1 MTEKYAKQLEI
12 EKLNKIIID
21 NIINS
26 VPVEDFIDFYLYHNQ
41 KETLE
46 HFGLRT
52 TKQLTKILKLFNY
65 DFSKPKPSKFKG
77 KTAARSHESY
87 LAGGQKSAN
96 TQKENWQNKS
106 EKEKEA
112 WSKKQTEAHSSDDF
126 KQKIKQININYQANL
141 TAEQK
146 AEKALKKS
154 IANKATWSQNKKEIL
169 EKAYDTKKANK
180 SFNCSKP
187 EDAKNAYY
195 INNIEKYLNL
205 TLETNFPYDNFTD
218 AELTKDYKSF
228 KKSNNKS
235 SNSGLRIVRQF
246 HPSIWRCNRY
256 GYKSPVDAW
265 NDPEIM
271 YKVIENRLKYLKE
284 DLSVYNIRAG
294 LSISKK
300 APKVSVFKPATAKY
314 LIEKY
319 LNEYAEIFDP
329 CCGFSGRML
338 GACILDKRYIGQDIN
353 SVTIKESNK
362 IKDYFKLNADLKVND
377 SIYASGKYEC
387 LFTCPPYGNKENW
400 HQDIE
405 VLSADEWIDVCLKNY
420 KCKAYLFVVDKTEK
434 YKDFVVEEF
443 KNKSY
448 LNENSEQVVF
458 IKNNQII

>member
-12 EKLNKIIID
+12 EKLNKAIID
-21 NIINS
+21 NILNNVS
-26 VPVEDFIDFYLYHNQ
+26 AEDFINFYLHHNQ

-65 DFSKPKPSKFKG
+65 DFSRSKPSKFKG

-87 LAGGQKSAN
+87 LAGGQKSAE
-96 TQKENWQNKS
+96 TQKQNWQNKS
-106 EKEKEA
+106 EEEKEA
-112 WSKKQTEAHSSDDF
+112 WSKKQAKAHSSDNF

-146 AEKALKKS
+146 AEKSLKKS
-154 IANKATWSQNKKEIL
+154 MANKATWSQNKKEIL
-169 EKAYDTKKANK
+169 EKAYGTKKANK

-187 EDAKNAYY
+187 EDVYY
-195 INNIEKYLNL
+195 INNVEKYLNL
-205 TLETNFPYDNFTD
+205 ALETNFPYDNFTD
-218 AELTKDYKSF
+218 VELTKDYKSL
-228 KKSNNKS
+228 KKSNNKN
-235 SNSGLRIVRQF
+235 SNSGLKIVRQF
-246 HPSIWRCNRY
+246 HPSIWRCNRH

-300 APKVSVFKPATAKY
+300 APKVSVFKPAAAKY

-338 GACILDKRYIGQDIN
+338 GACILGKRYIGQDIN
-353 SVTIKESNK
+353 SVTIKESNE
-362 IKDYFKLNADLKVND
+362 IKDYFKLDANIRVND
-377 SIYASGKYEC
+377 SIYDSGEYEC

-400 HQDIE
+400 HQEIE

-434 YKDFVVEEF
+434 YKNFAVEEF

-448 LNENSEQVVF
+448 LNENSEQIVF

>member
-12 EKLNKIIID
+12 EKLNKD
-21 NIINS
+21 IINNILNS
-26 VPVEDFIDFYLYHNQ
+26 VSAEDFISFYLYHNQ
-41 KETLE
+41 KETIE

-52 TKQLTKILKLFNY
+52 VKQLTKILKLFNY
-65 DFSKPKPSKFKG
+65 DFSKPKPSRFKS
-77 KTAARSHESY
+77 KAAVRSHESY
-87 LAGGQKSAN
+87 LAGGQKSAK
-96 TQKENWQNKS
+96 TQKQNWQNKS
-106 EKEKEA
+106 EEEKEA
-112 WSKKQTEAHSSDDF
+112 WSKKQTEAHSSADF

-154 IANKATWSQNKKEIL
+154 MANKATWDKNKKEIL
-169 EKAYDTKKANK
+169 EKTYGTKKANK

-187 EDAKNAYY
+187 EDTYY
-195 INNIEKYLNL
+195 INNIEKYLKL
-205 TLETNFPYDNFTD
+205 TLETNFPYDNFTE
-218 AELTKDYKSF
+218 AELIKDYKSL
-228 KKSNNKS
+228 KKSSNKN
-235 SNSGLRIVRQF
+235 SNSGLRIVKQF
-246 HPSIWRCNRY
+246 HPSIWRCNRC
-256 GYKSPVDAW
+256 GYKSPMEAW

-284 DLSVYNIRAG
+284 DLSIYNIRAG

-300 APKVSVFKPATAKY
+300 APKVSVFRPATAKY

-319 LNEYAEIFDP
+319 LNTYTEVFDP

-338 GACILDKRYIGQDIN
+338 GTCILGKHYIGQDIN

-362 IKDYFKLNADLKVND
+362 IKDYFNLNANLKVND
-377 SIYASGKYEC
+377 SIYDSGEYEC

-400 HQDIE
+400 HQEIE
-405 VLSADEWIDVCLKNY
+405 VLSADEWIDICLNNY

-434 YKDFVVEEF
+434 YKNFIVEEF

-448 LNENSEQVVF
+448 LSTGNEKVIL
-458 IKNNQII
+458 IKR

>member
-12 EKLNKIIID
+12 EKLNKAIID
-21 NIINS
+21 DILNNVSAENFIN
-26 VPVEDFIDFYLYHNQ
+26 FYLYHNQ

-52 TKQLTKILKLFNY
+52 TKQLTKVLKLFNY

-106 EKEKEA
+106 EEEKEA
-112 WSKKQTEAHSSDDF
+112 WSKKQAEAHSSDDF

-154 IANKATWSQNKKEIL
+154 MANKATWDKNKKEIL

-180 SFNCSKP
+180 SFNCSKLG
-187 EDAKNAYY
+187 ETYY
-195 INNIEKYLNL
+195 NNIEKYLNL
-205 TLETNFPYDNFTD
+205 ILETNFPYDNFTD
-218 AELTKDYKSF
+218 AELTKDYKSL
-228 KKSNNKS
+228 KKSDNKN
-235 SNSGLRIVRQF
+235 SNSGLKILRQF
-246 HPSIWRCNRY
+246 HPSIWRCNKH

-338 GACILDKRYIGQDIN
+338 GACILGKHYIGQDIN

-377 SIYASGKYEC
+377 SIYDSGEYEC

-400 HQDIE
+400 HQEIE

-434 YKDFVVEEF
+434 YKDFIIEEF

>member
-12 EKLNKIIID
+12 EKLNKAIID
-21 NIINS
+21 NILNNVS
-26 VPVEDFIDFYLYHNQ
+26 AEDFIDFYLYHNR

-52 TKQLTKILKLFNY
+52 AKQLTKILKLFNY

-77 KTAARSHESY
+77 KPAARSHESY

-106 EKEKEA
+106 EEEKEA
-112 WSKKQTEAHSSDDF
+112 WSKKQTKAHSSDDF
-126 KQKIKQININYQANL
+126 RQKIKQININYQANL

-146 AEKALKKS
+146 AEKVLKKS
-154 IANKATWSQNKKEIL
+154 MANKATWDKNKKEIL

-180 SFNCSKP
+180 SFNCSKLG
-187 EDAKNAYY
+187 ETYY
-195 INNIEKYLNL
+195 NNIEKYLNL

-218 AELTKDYKSF
+218 TELTKDYKSL
-228 KKSNNKS
+228 KKSDNKN

-246 HPSIWRCNRY
+246 HPSIWRCNRR

-265 NDPEIM
+265 DDPEIM

-300 APKVSVFKPATAKY
+300 APKVSIFKPATAKY

-319 LNEYAEIFDP
+319 LNEYTEIFDP

-338 GACILDKRYIGQDIN
+338 GACMLGKRYIGQDIN

-377 SIYASGKYEC
+377 SIYDSDEYEC

-434 YKDFVVEEF
+434 YKDFVVEES

>member
-21 NIINS
+21 SILNS
-26 VPVEDFIDFYLYHNQ
+26 ISAEDFIDFYLHHNQ

-46 HFGLRT
+46 RFGLRT
-52 TKQLTKILKLFNY
+52 TKQLTKVLKLFNY

-77 KTAARSHESY
+77 KTAVRSHESY
-87 LAGGQKSAN
+87 LAGGKKSAE
-96 TQKENWQNKS
+96 TQKQNWQNKS
-106 EKEKEA
+106 EEEKEA
-112 WSKKQTEAHSSDDF
+112 WSKKQAEAHRSDDF
-126 KQKIKQININYQANL
+126 KQKIKQINIDYQANL

-169 EKAYDTKKANK
+169 EKAYDMKKANK

-187 EDAKNAYY
+187 EDVYY
-195 INNIEKYLNL
+195 NNIEKYLNL

-218 AELTKDYKSF
+218 AEIIKDYKSL
-228 KKSNNKS
+228 KKSNNKN

-246 HPSIWRCNRY
+246 HPSIWRCNRH
-256 GYKSPVDAW
+256 GYKSPLDAW
-265 NDPEIM
+265 SDPEIM

-314 LIEKY
+314 LVEKY
-319 LNEYAEIFDP
+319 LNEYVEIFDP

-338 GACILDKRYIGQDIN
+338 GACILGKHYIGQDIN
-353 SVTIKESNK
+353 SVTVKESNK
-362 IKDYFKLNADLKVND
+362 IKDYFKLDANLRVND
-377 SIYASGKYEC
+377 SIYDSGEYEC

-400 HQDIE
+400 HQGIE
-405 VLSADEWIDVCLKNY
+405 VLSADEWIDICLKNY
-420 KCKAYLFVVDKTEK
+420 KCKAYLFVIDKTEK
-434 YKDFVVEEF
+434 YKNFVVEEF

-448 LNENSEQVVF
+448 LNENSEQVIF
-458 IKNNQII
+458 IKSNQVI

>member
-1 MTEKYAKQLEI
+1 M
-12 EKLNKIIID
+12 NK
-21 NIINS
+21 
-26 VPVEDFIDFYLYHNQ
+26 
-41 KETLE
+41 
-46 HFGLRT
+46 
-52 TKQLTKILKLFNY
+52 
-65 DFSKPKPSKFKG
+65 
-77 KTAARSHESY
+77 
-87 LAGGQKSAN
+87 
-96 TQKENWQNKS
+96 
-106 EKEKEA
+106 
-112 WSKKQTEAHSSDDF
+112 
-126 KQKIKQININYQANL
+126 
-141 TAEQK
+141 
-146 AEKALKKS
+146 
-154 IANKATWSQNKKEIL
+154 
-169 EKAYDTKKANK
+169 
-180 SFNCSKP
+180 
-187 EDAKNAYY
+187 
-195 INNIEKYLNL
+195 IEKYLNL

-218 AELTKDYKSF
+218 TELTKDYKSF
-228 KKSNNKS
+228 KKTNNKN

-314 LIEKY
+314 LVEKY
-319 LNEYAEIFDP
+319 LNEYTEIFDP

-338 GACILDKRYIGQDIN
+338 GACMLGKRYIGQDIN

-377 SIYASGKYEC
+377 SIYDSDKYEC